1 MDEMKIIGLRQE
13 RAELWEKAKAFL
25 DEKQRTGGLNADD
38 EATYEKMEK
47 ELTARA
53 KGIERLEK
61 LRDIKDDLNKPLD
74 TIVVKE
80 RPDNGETKAALP
92 RATDGYKNAFWTVM
106 RDGDDPRKFKNELNI
121 GTDSQGGYLV
131 PDEYERKLVEGLE
144 DVNIMRQ
151 LATTIRTSNGDRIIP
166 LVASRGT
173 ANWMTEGAT
182 FTESDVAFDQITLSA
197 YKLGTAIK
205 ITDELLTDSVF
216 NMDSFI
222 ADEFSRRVGS
232 AEEEAFISGDGAGKP
247 SGVLTGGTAAITTG
261 SATAI
266 TADEIIDLIYKLRAP
281 YRPRASFLLNDTTI
295 KNVRKLKDA
304 TGQYLWQ
311 PSLVVG
317 NPDRLFGYPIYTSPF
332 MPEIATGQKTIA
344 FGDFKYYWIADR
356 QGRVFRRLNEL
367 YATSGMVGFLIY
379 ERLDAKVILPEAIQI
394 LKQA

>member
-1 MDEMKIIGLRQE
+1 MKDIINLRQD
-13 RAELWEKAKAFL
+13 RSELWEKTKAFL
-25 DEKQRTGGLNADD
+25 DEKQKNGVWVSSDD
-38 EATYEKMEK
+38 EAAYEKMEK
-47 ELTARA
+47 DLLARG
-53 KGIERLEK
+53 KEIERLEK
-61 LRDIKDDLNKPLD
+61 LRDISGDFNTPLD
-74 TIVVKE
+74 APVKDS
-80 RPDNGETKAALP
+80 PDKAESKTATK
-92 RATDGYKNAFWTVM
+92 RGTDEYKNAFLSVM
-106 RDGDDPRKFKNELNI
+106 RDGEDPRKFKNELSV
-121 GTDSQGGYLV
+121 GTDAQGGYLV
-131 PDEYERKLVEGLE
+131 PDEYERKLIEGLQ
-144 DVNIMRQ
+144 DVNIMRR
-151 LATTIRTSNGDRIIP
+151 LANTIHTSNGDRIIP
-166 LVASRGT
+166 IVASRGS

-182 FTESDVAFDQITLSA
+182 FTESDVTFDQITLSA

-222 ADEFSRRVGS
+222 ADEFSRRVGA
-232 AEEEAFISGDGAGKP
+232 AEEEAFISGDGSGKP
-247 SGVLTGGTAAITTG
+247 SGVLTGGTAAITAA

-281 YRPRASFLLNDTTI
+281 YRPRASFLMNDTTI
-295 KNVRKLKDA
+295 KNIRKLKDS

-332 MPEIATGQKTIA
+332 MPEIATGRKSVA
-344 FGDFKYYWIADR
+344 FGDYKYYWIADR

-394 LKQA
+394 LTQA